1 MYAIDNSVKASHL
14 GFNQNKKWNESHLE
28 SLDLEVDPVDVADDG
43 TVRHRGKAAVPVVGA
58 SEGLRLFHVFVADVV
73 VERGDLGGGVRAAV
87 ALELLF

>member
-1 MYAIDNSVKASHL
+1 M
-14 GFNQNKKWNESHLE
+14 
-28 SLDLEVDPVDVADDG
+28 ADDG
-43 TVRHRGKAAVPVVGA
+43 TVCHRGKAAVPVVGA